1 MNTIAEQIFEA
12 AKPLSE
18 PLALEALNF
27 IEYLRFRS
35 ERDDSRDWLL
45 AQESALKKLW
55 DNDED
60 EVWNNAKTL

>member
-1 MNTIAEQIFEA
+1 MMNTIAEQILEA

-45 AQESALKKLW
+45 VQ
-55 DNDED
+55 
-60 EVWNNAKTL
+60 